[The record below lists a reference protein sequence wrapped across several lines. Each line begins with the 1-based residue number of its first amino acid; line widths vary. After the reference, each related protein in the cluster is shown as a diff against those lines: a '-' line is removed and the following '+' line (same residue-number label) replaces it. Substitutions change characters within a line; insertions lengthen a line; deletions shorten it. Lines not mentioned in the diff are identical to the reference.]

1 MATYV
6 ITYTYRDDQAADR
19 DTHRAAHRAYLG
31 GLVEAGSML
40 SSGAHVDGSGATLI
54 ARAGSTAEVEEMLAR
69 DPFVVQGLATHH
81 VVEWNPVL
89 GAFS

>member
-1 MATYV
+1 MATFV
-6 ITYTYRDDQAADR
+6 VTYTYRPEQAGDR
-19 DTHRAAHRAYLG
+19 DTHRTAHRAYLG

-40 SSGAHVDGSGATLI
+40 STGAHVDGSGATLI
-54 ARAGSTAEVEEMLAR
+54 ARAGTAAEVEELLAQ
-69 DPFVVQGLATHH
+69 DPFVLQGLATWQ